1 MLHAIRRLAAKPLYA
16 ALIGGVL
23 LLGAAAPA
31 PVTPQF
37 EHWIDGTAATE
48 PETQIQS
55 IDADTFVIRQSVKT
69 NFEAP
74 FLYLIF
80 GKDRALLIDSGAG
93 GLKIRPAID
102 RLVDDW
108 RAKHDN
114 AKVLL
119 IIAHSHGHGD
129 HHAGDDEFRDRPD
142 TDIVGLTPKDVAAYF
157 HISDWPRDIARF
169 DLGGRILDIIPTP
182 GHEPAHIMVYDGRTR
197 LLFSGDM
204 LYPGRLYVPIDK
216 FGEFRASA
224 DRLAAFAAKH
234 PVRALLGAHIEMTT
248 TPGQDYPMEAATHPL
263 EHPLPLKPEAI
274 TILQHMAAKAG
285 PAPVIDRAADFIV
298 YPVPPRPAP

>member
-1 MLHAIRRLAAKPLYA
+1 MGETALLHAIRRLAAKPLHA

-93 GLKIRPAID
+93 GLKICFVKSFL
-102 RLVDDW
+102 LVPSGRKVNSDNGL
-108 RAKHDN
+108 RA
-114 AKVLL
+114 
-119 IIAHSHGHGD
+119 
-129 HHAGDDEFRDRPD
+129 F
-142 TDIVGLTPKDVAAYF
+142 
-157 HISDWPRDIARF
+157 
-169 DLGGRILDIIPTP
+169 
-182 GHEPAHIMVYDGRTR
+182 
-197 LLFSGDM
+197 
-204 LYPGRLYVPIDK
+204 
-216 FGEFRASA
+216 
-224 DRLAAFAAKH
+224 
-234 PVRALLGAHIEMTT
+234 
-248 TPGQDYPMEAATHPL
+248 
-263 EHPLPLKPEAI
+263 
-274 TILQHMAAKAG
+274 KA
-285 PAPVIDRAADFIV
+285 
-298 YPVPPRPAP
+298 